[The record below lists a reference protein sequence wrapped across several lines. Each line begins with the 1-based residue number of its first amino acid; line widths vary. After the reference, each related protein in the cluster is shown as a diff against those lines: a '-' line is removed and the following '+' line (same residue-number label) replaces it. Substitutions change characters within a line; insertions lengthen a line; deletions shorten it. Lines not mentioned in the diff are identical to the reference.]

1 MKQTPFDPSHATGL
15 SEAEASLRQQ
25 REGFNEM
32 PQGAKRGV
40 LAIAFEVMRE
50 PMFLLL
56 VGCGSLY
63 LLMGELSDALML
75 LAFVFVVIS
84 ITIIQERRTERALDA
99 LRDLSSPRAL
109 VIRDGQ
115 QRRIAG
121 REVVRG
127 DQILLS
133 EGDRVPADAV
143 LRYALNVTVDESL
156 LTGESVPVRKSSSQN
171 VTWTGKPGGDDL
183 AEVFSGSLMTRGQ
196 GLAEVVAIGANTELG
211 KIGRA
216 LQSIEPAKTPLQTET
231 GRLVKHLAGIGIA
244 LCAVTI
250 VAYALTRGN
259 TPQSWAQATLAGIA
273 MAMAVLP
280 EEFPV
285 IMTVFL
291 AMGAWRI
298 SRSRVLTRR
307 MPAIETLG
315 SATVLCTD
323 KTGTL
328 TFNRMTVRQLYAGGQ
343 TFVANQGAALPEMF
357 HPLLEYGVLASK
369 KEIFDPMERALHQ
382 MGDEYLSKTEHWHDQ
397 WAMVRDYPLSPRL
410 LAVSH
415 VWRAADTDNLI
426 VATKGA
432 PETIADLCHLDE
444 GQRSAITAQVNRM
457 AGEGLRVLGVARAIW
472 PTAALSRAA
481 LPEVSFPEVSLSE
494 VALPDDQHDF
504 AFEFLGLVGLEDP
517 IRPTVPATIQECYT
531 AGIRVIMITGDHP
544 TTAQSI
550 ARQIGLRGVP
560 GEGIKVIG
568 GPELAAMSNEELARR
583 IRDVDVFARVVPEQ
597 KLRLVNSLKASG
609 EVVAM
614 TGDGVN
620 DAPALKAAH
629 IGIAMGGRGTDVARE
644 ASALILLDD
653 DFSSIVQ
660 AIRLGRRIYDNIKKA
675 VAYTVAIHVPIAGL
689 SMAPI
694 FVADLPLMLLPV
706 HIVFL
711 ELIIDP
717 ACSLIFE
724 SEGAEKDVMLR
735 PPRKPD
741 EQLFNARVISISLM
755 QGIFVL
761 ASIFFM
767 FWVAGVQGQP
777 LDDSR
782 RSFVFATLVFANL
795 ALIMTNRSWN
805 RTIVGMFKEPNAVL
819 WWILGGA
826 TVMLVLVLNVPV
838 LRSLLHLTVL
848 EPKDFGFCL
857 LASMASVGWFEVY
870 KLMRKNKHP

>member
-1 MKQTPFDPSHATGL
+1 MKLTQFDPSHVTGL
-15 SEAEASLRQQ
+15 SESEAILRQQ
-25 REGFNEM
+25 REGFNEI

-40 LAIAFEVMRE
+40 LSIAFEVMRE

-127 DQILLS
+127 DNILLS

-156 LTGESVPVRKSSSQN
+156 LTGESVPVRKSNSQN
-171 VTWTGKPGGDDL
+171 TDGTGKPGGDDL
-183 AEVFSGSLMTRGQ
+183 PEVFSGSLITRGQ
-196 GLAEVVAIGANTELG
+196 GLAEVVATGANTELG
-211 KIGRA
+211 KIGKA
-216 LQSIEPAKTPLQTET
+216 LQSIEPAKTPLQNET
-231 GRLVKHLAGIGIA
+231 GHMVKQLAVIGIA
-244 LCAVTI
+244 LCAVVI
-250 VAYALTRGN
+250 VAYGLTRGN
-259 TPQSWAQATLAGIA
+259 TPQSWGQAVLAGIA

-280 EEFPV
+280 EEIPV
-285 IMTVFL
+285 ILTVFL

-298 SRSRVLTRR
+298 SRSHVLTRR
-307 MPAIETLG
+307 MPVIETLG
-315 SATVLCTD
+315 AATVLCTD

-328 TFNRMTVRQLYAGGQ
+328 TLNRMIVRQLHASGQ
-343 TFVANQGAALPEMF
+343 TFVACEGATMPEIF
-357 HPLLEYGVLASK
+357 HSLLEYGVLASK
-369 KEIFDPMERALHQ
+369 KEIFDPMERALRQ
-382 MGDEYLSKTEHWHDQ
+382 LGGEYLSKTEHWHDQ
-397 WAMVRDYPLSPRL
+397 WEMVRDYPLSPKL
-410 LAVSH
+410 LALSH
-415 VWRAADTDNLI
+415 VWRAADSDSLV

-432 PETIADLCHLDE
+432 PEAIAELCHLDE
-444 GQRSAITAQVNRM
+444 GQRNVMAAQVDKM
-457 AGEGLRVLGVARAIW
+457 AGEGLRVLGVARATW
-472 PTAALSRAA
+472 PKESISQAP
-481 LPEVSFPEVSLSE
+481 LPCE
-494 VALPDDQHDF
+494 QHDF

-517 IRPTVPATIQECYT
+517 IRPTVPATIQECYR

-544 TTAQSI
+544 ATAQSI
-550 ARQIGLRGVP
+550 AKQIGLRALC
-560 GEGIKVIG
+560 GEGIKVIT
-568 GPELAAMSNEELARR
+568 GPELDAMSQEELARR

-597 KLRLVNSLKASG
+597 KLHLVNSLKDTG
-609 EVVAM
+609 EIVAM

-689 SMAPI
+689 SMVPVFI
-694 FVADLPLMLLPV
+694 ADLPLMLLPV

-741 EQLFNARVISISLM
+741 EQLFNARVVGISLM
-755 QGIFVL
+755 QGLFVL

-767 FWVAGVQGQP
+767 FWVAGKQGQA

-795 ALIMTNRSWN
+795 ALIMTNRSWS
-805 RTIVGMFKEPNAVL
+805 RTFVTMLKEPNAVL

-826 TVMLVLVLNVPV
+826 TVMLILVLNVPV
-838 LRSLLHLTVL
+838 LRILLHLNAL
-848 EPKDFGFCL
+848 QPKDFGFCL
-857 LASMASVGWFEVY
+857 LAGVASVGWFEVY
-870 KLMRKNKHP
+870 KLLRKGIHP